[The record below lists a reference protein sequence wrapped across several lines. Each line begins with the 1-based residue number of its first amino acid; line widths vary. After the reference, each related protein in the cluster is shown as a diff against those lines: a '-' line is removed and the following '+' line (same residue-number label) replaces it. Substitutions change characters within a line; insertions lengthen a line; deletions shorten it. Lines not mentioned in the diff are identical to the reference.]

1 MLQKNEMIVGVIS
14 VVLASF
20 FWGTTGIA
28 ASFTAN
34 VSPLATG
41 AFAMGLGGTLLV
53 INARHFLVKDM
64 PKLTSTLPYLVIG
77 GLSVAI
83 YPLAFYTA
91 MKWSGVAIGNVI
103 SIASAPLF
111 TAVIERLLNNKQ
123 ISLQWFISFILGTI
137 GVLLLSLGKQHTTHE
152 NIDTNLQYWGVVL
165 GLIAGLSYALYT
177 WAGKQMIDRG
187 VNSKS
192 SMASMF
198 GFSAILLL
206 PSLFFTGENLFATAT
221 NSAIALYMAIVPMFL
236 GYLLFGYGLR
246 YMQASKVTL
255 ITLLEPVVATLHAVV
270 IVGEMFDFKG
280 WIGMLL
286 ILICLLFQIIKMPTK
301 LANI

>member
-255 ITLLEPVVATLHAVV
+255 ITLLEPVVATLLAVV